1 MEAFT
6 EHHDISDV
14 MIELDDNTGI
24 ENPELKLEKNKL
36 LQT

>member
-6 EHHDISDV
+6 EHHDI
-14 MIELDDNTGI
+14 IELDDNTGT
-24 ENPELKLEKNKL
+24 ENPELKLKKNKL